1 LPASAFR
8 PARRARPP
16 FVEQP
21 LAEARG
27 IGKSSRQ
34 SYSHVKGRRM
44 SLRLTL
50 LAAAAAATIAT
61 AAFGQAAPRFGTWGY
76 DKSAMDATVKPG
88 DDFFDFV
95 NGAWAKRTEIAADR
109 TFAGIDS
116 VLNDQIEKDVRSI
129 VEDMAK
135 NPAAASGVGS
145 QVGDY
150 YASFMDQAAIDRAG
164 TAPLKP
170 YLARVA
176 AVKSRSQLLDL
187 FADQSFVSPVGIFID
202 ADPDDPTHYATY
214 ATQSGLGLPNRDYY
228 LLPGAKYDAYRAAYR
243 AYVIRMQ
250 TLAGIADP
258 AARADRIIAL
268 EKAIATAQ
276 WTPERSR
283 DIKQTNNPMT
293 RAQLARLAPQF
304 DWNRSLS
311 KMGLG
316 SQQKVIVR
324 QPSAIAAAGKL
335 LATVPLSTW
344 KDYLAFHFIRSHASV
359 LPSAF
364 DEANFNFYSKTLRDV
379 PQQRERWKRGIDAVN
394 GALGEAVGQI
404 YVERHYPPASDRQ
417 MAELVTNIR
426 GALGDLIERNAWMDA
441 ATKKE
446 ALAKL
451 ASFDPRTGHPVKY
464 IDYSTLK
471 VTRGAPLANAVA
483 ADDFEWR
490 LQLSRLPKPI
500 DRGLWYMT
508 PQTNNA
514 YYDPSM
520 NQITFPAAI
529 LQPPYFDPNADPASN
544 YGSIGATIGHE
555 IGHGFDDQGRQYD
568 ASGKLRDWWT
578 PAAAKAYEARTAM
591 LVKQYNGYE
600 PVPGTH
606 IKGELTLGENIG
618 DLGGLEMAYAA
629 YRRYVAQHGEPP
641 VIDGLTGDQRF
652 FIAYGYSWETKT
664 REGAL
669 RQQLL
674 TDPHSPAR
682 YRVNGAVRNV
692 DAWYKAFNVQPGD
705 KLYLPPE
712 QRVHIW

>member
-1 LPASAFR
+1 
-8 PARRARPP
+8 
-16 FVEQP
+16 
-21 LAEARG
+21 
-27 IGKSSRQ
+27 
-34 SYSHVKGRRM
+34 M

-61 AAFGQAAPRFGTWGY
+61 AALAQTAPRFGTWGY
-76 DKSAMDATVKPG
+76 DKSAMDAGVKPG

-95 NGAWAKRTEIAADR
+95 NGGWAKRTEIAADR
-109 TFAGIDS
+109 TFVGIDS
-116 VLNDQIEKDVRSI
+116 VLNDQIEKDVRAI
-129 VEDMAK
+129 VEDMAR
-135 NPAAASGVGS
+135 NPGASSGVGT

-176 AVKSRSQLLDL
+176 AVKTRAQLLDL
-187 FADQSFVSPVGIFID
+187 FADQSFASPVGIFID

-243 AYVIRMQ
+243 AFVIRMQ
-250 TLAGIADP
+250 TLAGIPDA

-283 DIKQTNNPMT
+283 DIKQTNNPMS
-293 RAQLARLAPQF
+293 RAQLAKLAPQF
-304 DWNRSLS
+304 EWNRTLA

-335 LATVPLSTW
+335 IGAVPLSTW
-344 KDYLAFHFIRSHASV
+344 KDYLAFHFIRGHASV
-359 LPSAF
+359 LPTAF
-364 DEANFNFYSKTLRDV
+364 DEANFDFYSKTLRDV
-379 PQQRERWKRGIDAVN
+379 PKQRERWKRGIAEVN

-417 MAELVTNIR
+417 MGELVTNIR
-426 GALGDLIERNAWMDA
+426 GALGDLIDRNAWMDA

-451 ASFDPRTGHPVKY
+451 ASFDPRVGHPAKY

-471 VTRGAPLANAVA
+471 VRRGAPLANAVA
-483 ADDFEWR
+483 SDDFEWR
-490 LQLSRLPKPI
+490 LQLSRLPRPI
-500 DRGLWYMT
+500 DRSLWYMT

-529 LQPPYFDPNADPASN
+529 LQPPYFDPNADAASN

-568 ASGKLRDWWT
+568 ATGKLRDWWT

-641 VIDGLTGDQRF
+641 LIDGLTGDQRF

-692 DAWYKAFNVQPGD
+692 DAWYKAFNVRPGD
-705 KLYLPPE
+705 ALYLAPE